1 MEFFSVDCA
10 RVVSVKT
17 EEYAVPVLFMG
28 IDCTSGVV
36 GRGGRHGIGGERV
49 EREVQ
54 ASRKGDGHNLR
65 MRTLNDRAMVRE

>member
-1 MEFFSVDCA
+1 M
-10 RVVSVKT
+10 
-17 EEYAVPVLFMG
+17 PVLFVG
-28 IDCTSGVV
+28 IECTSGAV